1 MSARNHWTAL
11 RQRKIS
17 RRTMLGAS
25 AKAGVGAAGLALVG
39 CGDDDEPDAGAAAA
53 ERAASAAE
61 EAAAAAVAAG
71 DARAAESEAAAAVA
85 AEAADAAAD
94 AAAAAGEASAA
105 AGEASD
111 AAAQAASA
119 ADAAAALAAEA
130 AESEDAANAAAAA
143 EAAAAA
149 AAQAADAAGA
159 AGDAAAAAVAD
170 AAAQAA
176 EAAAQAARDAAAAVE
191 AGTATAEAAQA
202 AIDEAAEAAAAAAA
216 AAGEASAAAGQA
228 AATAAETAATAAET
242 AATAEAVAEAAA
254 ETAAAAVAAA
264 EEAADAAQEAAES
277 AAMAAEDE
285 PAAAGGPVYGGKIV
299 RSAERDIDE
308 GWNPYRTTSGI
319 AMDNYLQY
327 IYDSVLG
334 FTAENGSAKAELA
347 ESWETPDG
355 VTYLFNFA
363 PGRAVFQDG
372 APVDANAMQANM
384 EFLRTDEEASLN
396 PRTTLG
402 LANAA
407 SFGAVD
413 DVTWRMVNNEPVGPT
428 LAAFWTP
435 GLSGALISPNAF
447 ETAHE
452 HPVGAG
458 PARPVEHVPGEYW
471 LGEKWDGYWDN
482 EHVYADQLETR
493 IITDANNAWAQ
504 FLDGEVSYQRV
515 AGAMTD
521 ELAADLEADGFQAV
535 SGIDIGWQSQYFNLN
550 PAAEGLNMFR
560 DPRLR
565 WAFGLSVDRGVVND
579 LSENGQGKPSVC
591 NTSTESWAI
600 REGANY
606 YDPPDLAK
614 AAQLRDAAGFGVDN
628 PVTGDILSYTSN
640 RAHRSATAVF
650 AQLQQAGWS
659 GLNWVEGSQAA
670 ILDIFVTGDN
680 FVTAC
685 LPWGSPFD
693 PDATMGPCI
702 DLVLLNSLYGGP
714 ADGPGTGRASL
725 ADYPNDQ
732 VLQNIAETEAYTTA
746 ATKFASQE
754 DRIEPYDKAFA
765 SYGDGNAWSD
775 PDIQGH
781 RWTYNWIQFS
791 VGFGAQGNLGGGFYL
806 RPVDGQPASSS
817 GGDGYKGLWHN
828 A

>member
-1 MSARNHWTAL
+1 MSRLNHWTAL

-39 CGDDDEPDAGAAAA
+39 CGDDDDDAAP
-53 ERAASAAE
+53 
-61 EAAAAAVAAG
+61 AAVDTSAIDAAAG
-71 DARAAESEAAAAVA
+71 DASAAAS
-85 AEAADAAAD
+85 
-94 AAAAAGEASAA
+94 AAGEASAA
-105 AGEASD
+105 ASEASAAASEAAAAASQAAD
-111 AAAQAASA
+111 AAA
-119 ADAAAALAAEA
+119 DAAALAAEA

-202 AIDEAAEAAAAAAA
+202 AIDAAAEAAAAAAA
-216 AAGEASAAAGQA
+216 AAGEASAAAGAA
-228 AATAAETAATAAET
+228 AATAQET
-242 AATAEAVAEAAA
+242 AEAAA

-264 EEAADAAQEAAES
+264 EEAADAAREAAES

-285 PAAAGGPVYGGKIV
+285 PAATSGPVYGGKIV
-299 RSAERDIDE
+299 RTAKIGIEE
-308 GWNPYRTTSGI
+308 GWNPARTTSGI
-319 AMDNYLQY
+319 AEHNFLQY
-327 IYDSVLG
+327 IYDYVLG
-334 FTAENGSAKAELA
+334 FTADNGSAKAELA
-347 ESWETPDG
+347 ESWETPDN

-363 PGRAVFQDG
+363 PGRALFQDG

-384 EFLRTDEEASLN
+384 EFRQTDEEASLN
-396 PRTTLG
+396 ARTNSG

-407 SFGAVD
+407 SFEAVD

-435 GLSGALISPNAF
+435 GLSGSLISPNAF

-458 PARPVEHVPGEYW
+458 PARHLEYRVGEYW

-493 IITDANNAWAQ
+493 IVPDDNNAWAQ
-504 FLDGEVSYQRV
+504 YLDGEVSYQRV

-521 ELAADLEADGFQAV
+521 ELAAELEADGFQARR
-535 SGIDIGWQSQYFNLN
+535 GIDFAWSAQWFNIN
-550 PAAEGLNMFR
+550 PASEGFNMFR

-565 WAFGLSVDRGVVND
+565 WAIGLSVDRDVVND
-579 LSENGQGKPSVC
+579 LAENGQGKPSVC

-614 AAQLRDAAGFGVDN
+614 AAQLRDAAGFGDDN
-628 PVTGDILSYTSN
+628 PVTGTMLSFTES
-640 RAHRSATAVF
+640 RALRGATAVF
-650 AQLQQAGWS
+650 SQLQQNGWS
-659 GLNWVEGSQAA
+659 GLNFLEGAQAP
-670 ILDIFVTGDN
+670 ILDLYRSGIDWI
-680 FVTAC
+680 TASF
-685 LPWGSPFD
+685 PWDSPFD
-693 PDATMGPCI
+693 PDATMSPSI
-702 DLVLLNSLYGGP
+702 ELIFKNWLYGSPEG
-714 ADGPGTGRASL
+714 GSGTGRASL

-732 VLQNIAETEAYTTA
+732 VLQGIAETEAYTTA

-765 SYGDGNAWSD
+765 SSGDGHSWSD

-781 RWTYNWIQFS
+781 RWTYHWIQHS
-791 VGFGAQGNLGGGFYL
+791 VAYGAQGNLGGFQL
-806 RPVDGQPASSS
+806 RPVDGQTASSS
-817 GGDGYKGLWHN
+817 GGHGYKGLWFN

>member
-1 MSARNHWTAL
+1 MSDRNYWTTL

-53 ERAASAAE
+53 ERAAAAAE

-71 DARAAESEAAAAVA
+71 AARAADSEAAAAVA
-85 AEAADAAAD
+85 AEAADAAAE
-94 AAAAAGEASAA
+94 AADA

-111 AAAQAASA
+111 AAAQAAAAA
-119 ADAAAALAAEA
+119 ADAAALAAEA

-149 AAQAADAAGA
+149 AAQAAEAASA
-159 AGDAAAAAVAD
+159 AGDEAAAAVA
-170 AAAQAA
+170 AAAGEAA

-216 AAGEASAAAGQA
+216 AAGEASAAAGAA
-228 AATAAETAATAAET
+228 AATAQET
-242 AATAEAVAEAAA
+242 AEAAA

-264 EEAADAAQEAAES
+264 EEAADAAREAAES
-277 AAMAAEDE
+277 AAMAAEEEDE
-285 PAAAGGPVYGGKIV
+285 PAVAGAPVYGGKIV
-299 RSAERDIDE
+299 RTTANDIDQ
-308 GWNPYRTTSGI
+308 GWNPARSTSG
-319 AMDNYLQY
+319 ADGLNYFNF
-327 IYDSVLG
+327 IYDYVLG
-334 FTAENGSAKAELA
+334 YTGDGSGKAELA
-347 ESWETPDG
+347 ESWETPDD

-384 EFLRTDEEASLN
+384 EFLQTDAEASVN
-396 PRTTLG
+396 TRTNSG

-413 DVTWRMVNNEPVGPT
+413 DVTWRLVNSEPVGPT

-447 ETAHE
+447 ETTHLD
-452 HPVGAG
+452 PVGAG
-458 PARPVEHVPGEYW
+458 PARPVEYRVGEYW

-482 EHVYADQLETR
+482 EHVYADQLETQV
-493 IITDANNAWAQ
+493 IPDANAAWAQ
-504 FLDGEVSYQRV
+504 FLDGEISYQRPPGV
-515 AGAMTD
+515 MTRD
-521 ELAADLEADGFQAV
+521 LAAELEADGFQVATGV
-535 SGIDIGWQSQYFNLN
+535 SQGWNAQWFNLN
-550 PAAEGLNMFR
+550 PAAEGFNMFR

-565 WAFGLSVDRGVVND
+565 WAFGLSVDKDVVNEVSMD
-579 LSENGQGKPSVC
+579 GLGKAPVC

-614 AAQLRDAAGFGVDN
+614 AAQLRDAAGFGDDN
-628 PVTGDILSYTSN
+628 PVTGDILSYGREPMLGT
-640 RAHRSATAVF
+640 ATAIF

-659 GLNWVEGSQAA
+659 GLNFVEGTESA
-670 ILDIFVTGDN
+670 ILDRFFPATDHVTSTLSWN
-680 FVTAC
+680 
-685 LPWGSPFD
+685 SPFD
-693 PDATMGPCI
+693 PDATMSPTVE
-702 DLVLLNSLYGGP
+702 LVLKNWMYGSP

-732 VLQNIAETEAYTTA
+732 VLQAIAETEAYTTA

-765 SYGDGNAWSD
+765 SFGNGHSWSD

-781 RWTYNWIQFS
+781 HWTYNWIQFAA
-791 VGFGAQGNLGGGFYL
+791 GQATQANLGGFHL
-806 RPVDGQPASSS
+806 RPVDGWHSSTS
-817 GGDGYKGLWHN
+817 GGHGYKGLWLN

>member
-1 MSARNHWTAL
+1 M
-11 RQRKIS
+11 
-17 RRTMLGAS
+17 
-25 AKAGVGAAGLALVG
+25 VG
-39 CGDDDEPDAGAAAA
+39 CGDDDDDAAP
-53 ERAASAAE
+53 
-61 EAAAAAVAAG
+61 AAVDTSAIDAAAG
-71 DARAAESEAAAAVA
+71 DASAAAS
-85 AEAADAAAD
+85 
-94 AAAAAGEASAA
+94 AAGEASAA
-105 AGEASD
+105 ASEAS
-111 AAAQAASA
+111 AAASEAAAAASQAADA

-149 AAQAADAAGA
+149 AAQAADAASA

-202 AIDEAAEAAAAAAA
+202 AINAAAEAAAAAAA

-228 AATAAETAATAAET
+228 AATAQET
-242 AATAEAVAEAAA
+242 AEAAA

-264 EEAADAAQEAAES
+264 EEAADAAREAAES
-277 AAMAAEDE
+277 AAMAGEDE
-285 PAAAGGPVYGGKIV
+285 PAATGGPVYGGKIV
-299 RSAERDIDE
+299 RSARDDIDQ
-308 GWNPYRTTSGI
+308 GWNPSRGTSG
-319 AMDNYLQY
+319 ADSVHHLVF
-327 IYDSVLG
+327 IYDHVLG
-334 FTAENGSAKAELA
+334 YTDDGSAKAELA
-347 ESWETPDG
+347 ESWETPDD

-363 PGRAVFQDG
+363 PGRALFQDG

-384 EFLRTDEEASLN
+384 EFLQTDEEASLN
-396 PRTTLG
+396 TRTTSG
-402 LANAA
+402 IANAA
-407 SFGAVD
+407 SFEAVD
-413 DVTWRMVNNEPVGPT
+413 DVTWRLVNNEPVGPT

-447 ETAHE
+447 ETAHL

-458 PARPVEHVPGEYW
+458 PARHVEHVPGEYW

-482 EHVYADQLETR
+482 EHVYADQFENR
-493 IITDANNAWAQ
+493 IIPDANNAWAQ
-504 FLDGEVSYQRV
+504 FLDGEIAF
-515 AGAMTD
+515 AGPPGVLTRD
-521 ELAADLEADGFQAV
+521 LAAELEADGFNVFTGVSQAWNALNV
-535 SGIDIGWQSQYFNLN
+535 NLN
-550 PAAEGLNMFR
+550 PEDEGVNMFR

-565 WAFGLSVDRGVVND
+565 WAIGLSVDKDVVND
-579 LSENGQGKPSVC
+579 VSMDGLGKAPVC

-614 AAQLRDAAGFGVDN
+614 AAQLRDAAGFGDDN
-628 PVTGDILSYTSN
+628 PVTGDLLSYTDS
-640 RAHRSATAVF
+640 RPHRSATAVF
-650 AQLQQAGWS
+650 SQLQQAGWS
-659 GLNWVEGSQAA
+659 GLNFVEGSQST
-670 ILDIFVTGDN
+670 ILDIFFSATDW
-680 FVTAC
+680 VTAS
-685 LPWGSPFD
+685 LPWDSPFD
-693 PDATMGPCI
+693 PDATMGPTVQL
-702 DLVLLNSLYGGP
+702 DLKYWAYGSP

-732 VLQNIAETEAYTTA
+732 ILQNIAETEAYTVA

-765 SYGDGNAWSD
+765 SFGDGHSWSD

-781 RWTYNWIQFS
+781 RWTYHWVQFS
-791 VGFGAQGNLGGGFYL
+791 VAYGAQGNLGGGFKL
-806 RPVDGQPASSS
+806 RPVDGEPSSGS

-828 A
+828 T

>member
-1 MSARNHWTAL
+1 MSAWNHWTAL

-71 DARAAESEAAAAVA
+71 EARAAESEAAAAVA

-143 EAAAAA
+143 EAAAQAA
-149 AAQAADAAGA
+149 A
-159 AGDAAAAAVAD
+159 DAAAAASAAGD
-170 AAAQAA
+170 EAAAAVAAAASEAA

-216 AAGEASAAAGQA
+216 AAGEASAAAGEA
-228 AATAAETAATAAET
+228 AATAQQT
-242 AATAEAVAEAAA
+242 AEAAA

-285 PAAAGGPVYGGKIV
+285 PAATSGPVYGGKIV
-299 RSAERDIDE
+299 RTAKQDIDE
-308 GWNPYRTTSGI
+308 SWNPTQGISGT
-319 AMDNYLQY
+319 DTLEYHNF

-334 FTAENGSAKAELA
+334 FTDDGSGKAELA
-347 ESWETPDG
+347 ESWETPDD

-363 PGRAVFQDG
+363 PGRALFQDG
-372 APVDANAMQANM
+372 APVDANAMQLNM
-384 EFLRTDEEASLN
+384 EYRQTDEVASLN
-396 PRTTLG
+396 TRTNTG

-407 SFGAVD
+407 SFEAVD
-413 DVTWRMVNNEPVGPT
+413 DVTWRMVNSEPSGPT
-428 LAAFWTP
+428 LAAFWSW
-435 GLSGALISPNAF
+435 GLSGELISPNAF

-452 HPVGAG
+452 NPVGAG
-458 PARPVEHVPGEYW
+458 PARPVEHVPGEHW

-493 IITDANNAWAQ
+493 ITPNENNAWAQ
-504 FLDGEVSYQRV
+504 FLDGEISYETPPGV
-515 AGAMTD
+515 MTPD
-521 ELAADLEADGFQAV
+521 LAAELEADGFNVFTGLDLAWQATN
-535 SGIDIGWQSQYFNLN
+535 FNLN
-550 PAAEGLNMFR
+550 PEDEGVNMFR

-565 WAFGLSVDRGVVND
+565 WAFGLSVDRDVLNEVSMDG
-579 LSENGQGKPSVC
+579 LAKPSVC

-614 AAQLRDAAGFGVDN
+614 AAQLRDAAGFGDDN
-628 PVTGDILSYTSN
+628 PVTGDHLAFSWEPALRT
-640 RAHRSATAVF
+640 AKAVF

-659 GLNWVEGSQAA
+659 GLNFVEGSESA
-670 ILDIFVTGDN
+670 ILDIYFSGN
-680 FVTAC
+680 GYVTAT
-685 LPWGSPFD
+685 LPWGSPYD
-693 PDATMGPCI
+693 PDGVMGPYI
-702 DLVLLNSLYGGP
+702 DLALRSWLYGAP
-714 ADGPGTGRASL
+714 EDGPGTGRASL
-725 ADYPNDQ
+725 AENPNDQ
-732 VLQNIAETEAYTTA
+732 VLQNIAETEAYTVA
-746 ATKFASQE
+746 ATKFSRQE

-765 SYGDGNAWSD
+765 SYGDGHSWSD

-781 RWTYNWIQFS
+781 RWLYHWIQFPAS
-791 VGFGAQGNLGGGFYL
+791 QATQGNLGGFHL
-806 RPVDGQPASSS
+806 RPVDGHPSSTS
-817 GGDGYKGLWHN
+817 GGWGYKGLWHN

>member
-1 MSARNHWTAL
+1 MSRRNYWTTL

-39 CGDDDEPDAGAAAA
+39 CGDDDDDAAP
-53 ERAASAAE
+53 
-61 EAAAAAVAAG
+61 AAVDTSAIDAAAG
-71 DARAAESEAAAAVA
+71 DASAAAS
-85 AEAADAAAD
+85 
-94 AAAAAGEASAA
+94 AAGEASAA
-105 AGEASD
+105 ASEAS
-111 AAAQAASA
+111 AAASEAAAAASQAADA

-149 AAQAADAAGA
+149 AADAAAAASA
-159 AGDAAAAAVAD
+159 AGDAAAAAVAE

-216 AAGEASAAAGQA
+216 AAGEASAAAGAA
-228 AATAAETAATAAET
+228 AATAQET
-242 AATAEAVAEAAA
+242 AEAAA

-264 EEAADAAQEAAES
+264 EEAADAAREAAES

-299 RSAERDIDE
+299 RSANADIDQ
-308 GWNPYRTTSGI
+308 GWNPSRSTSG
-319 AMDNYLQY
+319 ADGLNYFQY
-327 IYDSVLG
+327 IYDNVLG
-334 FTAENGSAKAELA
+334 YTDDGSGKAELA
-347 ESWETPDG
+347 ESWETPDD

-384 EFLRTDEEASLN
+384 EFLQTDEEASLN
-396 PRTTLG
+396 ARTNSG

-413 DVTWRMVNNEPVGPT
+413 DVTWRMVNSEPVGPT

-447 ETAHE
+447 ETAHTD
-452 HPVGAG
+452 PVGAG
-458 PARPVEHVPGEYW
+458 PARPVEYRVGEHW

-493 IITDANNAWAQ
+493 VVPDPNNGWAQ
-504 FLDGEVSYQRV
+504 FLDGEISYARPPGV
-515 AGAMTD
+515 MTRD
-521 ELAADLEADGFQAV
+521 LAAELEADGFQVATGV
-535 SGIDIGWQSQYFNLN
+535 GQGWNAQWFNLN
-550 PAAEGLNMFR
+550 PAAEGFNMFR

-565 WAFGLSVDRGVVND
+565 WAFGLSVDRDVVND
-579 LSENGQGKPSVC
+579 LSMDGLGRVPVC

-614 AAQLRDAAGFGVDN
+614 AAQLRDAAGFGDDN
-628 PVTGDILSYTSN
+628 PVTGDILSYSWDLALLT
-640 RAHRSATAVF
+640 AQAVF

-659 GLNWVEGSQAA
+659 GLNFFTGSESAVLDRFFPANDHVAA
-670 ILDIFVTGDN
+670 TLTWN
-680 FVTAC
+680 
-685 LPWGSPFD
+685 SPFD
-693 PDATMGPCI
+693 PDATTTPTV
-702 DLVLLNSLYGGP
+702 DLVLKNWMYGSP

-732 VLQNIAETEAYTTA
+732 VLQDIAETEELNHA

-765 SYGDGNAWSD
+765 SFGNGHSWSD

-781 RWTYNWIQFS
+781 HWTYNWIQFAA
-791 VGFGAQGNLGGGFYL
+791 GFGAQENLEGGFKA
-806 RPVDGQPASSS
+806 RPVDGWSSSSS
-817 GGDGYKGLWHN
+817 GGHGYKGLWHN
-828 A
+828 V

>member
-1 MSARNHWTAL
+1 MSNYLNTL
-11 RQRKIS
+11 RHRQIS

-39 CGDDDEPDAGAAAA
+39 CGDDDDDAGTAAA

-71 DARAAESEAAAAVA
+71 EARAAETE
-85 AEAADAAAD
+85 AAAD
-94 AAAAAGEASAA
+94 AAAEAAAAASEASAA
-105 AGEASD
+105 AS
-111 AAAQAASA
+111 QAADA

-149 AAQAADAAGA
+149 AA
-159 AGDAAAAAVAD
+159 DAAAAASAAGD
-170 AAAQAA
+170 EAAAAVAAAASEAA

-216 AAGEASAAAGQA
+216 AAGEASAAAGEA
-228 AATAAETAATAAET
+228 AATAQQT
-242 AATAEAVAEAAA
+242 AEAAA

-264 EEAADAAQEAAES
+264 EEAADAAREAAES
-277 AAMAAEDE
+277 AAMAGEDE
-285 PAAAGGPVYGGKIV
+285 PAAASGPVYGGKIV
-299 RSAERDIDE
+299 KTAKIGIEE
-308 GWNPYRTTSGI
+308 GWNPARAISGI
-319 AMDNYLQY
+319 ADHNFLQY
-327 IYDSVLG
+327 IYDFVLG
-334 FTAENGSAKAELA
+334 FTADNGSAKAELA
-347 ESWETPDG
+347 ESWEIPDD

-363 PGRAVFQDG
+363 PGRALFQDG

-384 EFLRTDEEASLN
+384 EFRQTDAEASLD
-396 PRTTLG
+396 PRGNSG

-407 SFGAVD
+407 SFEAVD
-413 DVTWRMVNNEPVGPT
+413 DVTWRMVNSEPFGPT

-435 GLSGALISPNAF
+435 GLSSELISPNAF

-458 PARPVEHVPGEYW
+458 PARHLEYRVGEYW

-493 IITDANNAWAQ
+493 IVPDDNNAWAQ

-521 ELAADLEADGFQAV
+521 ELAAELEADGFQAHR
-535 SGIDIGWQSQYFNLN
+535 GIDFAWNAQWFNIN
-550 PAAEGLNMFR
+550 PASEGFNMFR

-565 WAFGLSVDRGVVND
+565 WAIGLSVDRDVVND
-579 LSENGQGKPSVC
+579 LAENGQGKPSVC
-591 NTSTESWAI
+591 NTSTQSWAI

-614 AAQLRDAAGFGVDN
+614 AAQLRDAAGFGDDN
-628 PVTGDILSYTSN
+628 PVTGTLLSFTESRAN
-640 RAHRSATAVF
+640 RGAKAVF
-650 AQLQQAGWS
+650 SQLQQNGWS
-659 GLNWVEGSQAA
+659 GLDFLEGAQGA
-670 ILDIFVTGDN
+670 IGDIYRSGIDWI
-680 FVTAC
+680 TASFA
-685 LPWGSPFD
+685 WDSPFD
-693 PDATMGPCI
+693 PDATMTPTI
-702 DLVLLNSLYGGP
+702 ELFFLNWLYGNPEG
-714 ADGPGTGRASL
+714 GSGTGRASL

-732 VLQNIAETEAYTTA
+732 VLQGIAETQAYTTA
-746 ATKFASQE
+746 ATKFARQE

-765 SYGDGNAWSD
+765 SFGDGHSWSD

-781 RWTYNWIQFS
+781 RWTYHWIQHS
-791 VGFGAQGNLGGGFYL
+791 VGYGAQGNLGGFQL
-806 RPVDGQPASSS
+806 RPVDGQTGSPS
-817 GGDGYKGLWHN
+817 GGHGYKGLWFN